1 MNRTASA
8 FLLVAVLTGLLVAL
22 GFALQIKGY
31 GFGSLGNERLDG
43 LAGAATFLPL
53 AALYAFTAML
63 VTILPIR
70 AAAMVHANGTT
81 PIYLTAV
88 VLFATI
94 VGMQIT
100 RMAFGNAGSVMGT
113 GRLAVRVRS
122 RHRHGPFVARC
133 TAAQCAFA
141 HACFHWVRSCHPRLS
156 LLDVPLLGPDPKP
169 ELRIAASMDRQEH
182 IYKTVESG
190 MNLSCFPRLTQT

>member
-100 RMAFGNAGSVMGT
+100 RMAFGNAGALWALVDWQFVFAAGIVM
-113 GRLAVRVRS
+113 
-122 RHRHGPFVARC
+122 
-133 TAAQCAFA
+133 A
-141 HACFHWVRSCHPRLS
+141 HLS
-156 LLDVPLLGPDPKP
+156 LDALRRNVLLRTLAFIGFATAT
-169 ELRIAASMDRQEH
+169 LACLYWTFR
-182 IYKTVESG
+182 
-190 MNLSCFPRLTQT
+190 F